1 MRLHSDDT
9 VLVTKGRD
17 RGKQGRI
24 QQVFPDKDK
33 VLVEGVN
40 LVMRHQKST
49 GTVRQAGIIQKELP
63 VPVSK
68 VKLICTHCNCPTRVG
83 YRVLA
88 DATKARICKKCQEVI
103 E

>member
-9 VLVTKGRD
+9 VLVMKGRD

-24 QQVFPDKDK
+24 QQVFPDRDR

-40 LVMRHQKST
+40 VVKRHQKPT

-63 VPVSK
+63 IPVSN
-68 VKLICTHCNCPTRVG
+68 VKLVCTHCNRPTRVG

-88 DATKARICKKCQEVI
+88 DGTKARICKKCQEVI